1 MYNLPNG
8 TILTQEIVA
17 SSVLSVIEI
26 LTIKD
31 HKIDNIFLY
40 VAFRS
45 DSLLKPTS
53 DKTGSDIN

>member
-1 MYNLPNG
+1 MYNLSNG
-8 TILTQEIVA
+8 TILAQEIVA